1 MLGVNGAGALLRSGG
16 VTVAK
21 QVMKIVNKKALT
33 KTLWYPILEKV
44 LKIFGVKKIY
54 VNFLVELDFLK
65 GVEVF
70 DKDIDV
76 TSLIHY

>member
-1 MLGVNGAGALLRSGG
+1 
-16 VTVAK
+16 
-21 QVMKIVNKKALT
+21 MKTACDLV
-33 KTLWYPILEKV
+33 
-44 LKIFGVKKIY
+44 KIFGVKKIY